1 MGARRIPHT
10 RTLSPDPQPP
20 NAAGALGQ
28 VSPEKP
34 DSCLERVTWGVR
46 APRGED
52 QTPAPSVHAARL
64 HLLTGPHPER
74 PLLGPARPSVLGH
87 SITLLPGV
95 QAHPHLCA
103 HTRMHAYTHSSPGDP
118 SEAPA
123 PAPWGRAGLTAT
135 SPVPVPQVLI
145 SEGLGQFAQDPRF
158 LEATT
163 QELADACDMTIEEM
177 ESAAD
182 DILSGGAGQSPNGT
196 LLPCANC
203 RDPGP
208 DRAGGVEDAAWAPS
222 AEPRQGAEEPRDS
235 RAFASGL

>member
-1 MGARRIPHT
+1 MS
-10 RTLSPDPQPP
+10 L
-20 NAAGALGQ
+20 
-28 VSPEKP
+28 
-34 DSCLERVTWGVR
+34 
-46 APRGED
+46 
-52 QTPAPSVHAARL
+52 
-64 HLLTGPHPER
+64 
-74 PLLGPARPSVLGH
+74 
-87 SITLLPGV
+87 
-95 QAHPHLCA
+95 
-103 HTRMHAYTHSSPGDP
+103 
-118 SEAPA
+118 
-123 PAPWGRAGLTAT
+123 
-135 SPVPVPQVLI
+135 VPVPQVLI

-208 DRAGGVEDAAWAPS
+208 DRAGGMEDATWVPS
-222 AEPRQGAEEPRDS
+222 AEPRQGTEEPRDS

>member
-1 MGARRIPHT
+1 M
-10 RTLSPDPQPP
+10 
-20 NAAGALGQ
+20 
-28 VSPEKP
+28 
-34 DSCLERVTWGVR
+34 
-46 APRGED
+46 
-52 QTPAPSVHAARL
+52 
-64 HLLTGPHPER
+64 
-74 PLLGPARPSVLGH
+74 
-87 SITLLPGV
+87 
-95 QAHPHLCA
+95 
-103 HTRMHAYTHSSPGDP
+103 
-118 SEAPA
+118 
-123 PAPWGRAGLTAT
+123 
-135 SPVPVPQVLI
+135 I

-222 AEPRQGAEEPRDS
+222 AEPRQGSSAPGRRGAPGQQGLRQRPVAAGPETP
-235 RAFASGL
+235 AFYLSQCS